1 MAEDRPVPFD
11 SRGDLWSAVADGIVV
26 SQDLSPSLKFKPSEL
41 RTFGQSTMQNLQ
53 PVRTVSPPPFRKQTS
68 RRPHATVCNKETQTM
83 LANIDMENYVNVAER
98 EDRRKCVSDKIL
110 ALMDEYRRLCAD
122 DDKENA

>member
-26 SQDLSPSLKFKPSEL
+26 SQDLSPSLKFKPPEL
-41 RTFGQSTMQNLQ
+41 RTFGQSSVQNLQ

-68 RRPHATVCNKETQTM
+68 RRLPGTVCDKATQTTITNTDM
-83 LANIDMENYVNVAER
+83 IKYMDTANR
-98 EDRRKCVSDKIL
+98 EDRRRCVSDRIL
-110 ALMDEYRRLCAD
+110 SLMDEYRLLCTE
-122 DDKENA
+122 DKENM